1 MKQRVISG
9 AIVLAVTV
17 IAVLFGSFF
26 MKGLLLFI
34 LGWGSY
40 EFVKIRKESFSYP
53 LYFILLITSL
63 LIYLF
68 HRHAQEFML
77 LEMLLLLSVAVFQ
90 EKESFT
96 DVSALFLMS
105 VLLGY
110 AAYYIDYLENYN
122 KWLLAYVIIISYL
135 TDTFA
140 FFVGRKFGKHK
151 MNARVSPKKTIE
163 GSLGG
168 WFFGFLTS
176 YLWAALFHFFDL
188 SPMLMLTASFCLP
201 FVSEIGDLIF
211 SLIKRYYGVKDFS
224 NLIPGHGGILDRL
237 DSNLICIILFG
248 TLMNLFL

>member
-9 AIVLAVTV
+9 AIVAAVT
-17 IAVLFGSFF
+17 ILAAYFGGFIL
-26 MKGLLLFI
+26 KGILLFI
-34 LGWGSY
+34 LAWGSY
-40 EFVKIRKESFSYP
+40 EFIKIRKQDFNYL
-53 LYFILLITSL
+53 LYLILLITTL
-63 LIYLF
+63 QIYLC
-68 HRHAQEFML
+68 HEHAQEWML
-77 LEMLLLLSVAVFQ
+77 LEMLVLLTISVFY

-96 DVSALFLMS
+96 DVSAVFLIS

-110 AAYYIDYLENYN
+110 GVYYISYIQDLN
-122 KWLLAYVIIISYL
+122 KWLLGYVIIISYL

-151 MNARVSPKKTIE
+151 MNTRVSPKKTIE

-168 WFFGFLTS
+168 WFFGFITS
-176 YLWAALFHFFDL
+176 FLWAAFFHFFGLDTKL
-188 SPMLMLTASFCLP
+188 LFIASLCLP

-211 SLIKRYYGVKDFS
+211 SLIKRHYGVKDFS

-248 TLMNLFL
+248 TLLNLFL

>member
-17 IAVLFGSFF
+17 LAVFFGGFLL
-26 MKGLLLFI
+26 KGILLFI
-34 LGWGSY
+34 LGWGCY
-40 EFVKIRKESFSYP
+40 EFIKIRKKEFSYL
-53 LYFILLITSL
+53 LYLILLLTSL
-63 LIYLF
+63 LIYLY
-68 HRHAQEFML
+68 HQYAEEFIL
-77 LEMLLLLSVAVFQ
+77 LEMLVLLTVSVFL

-96 DVSALFLMS
+96 DVSAVFLMS

-110 AAYYIDYLENYN
+110 ATYYIEYIENLN

-140 FFVGRKFGKHK
+140 FFVGRRFGKHK
-151 MNARVSPKKTIE
+151 MNARVSPKKTVE

-168 WFFGFLTS
+168 WLFGCIGS
-176 YLWAALFHFFDL
+176 YVWASLFHFFGL
-188 SPMLMLTASFCLP
+188 NPNLILAASVCLP

-211 SLIKRYYGVKDFS
+211 SLIKRHYGVKDFS
-224 NLIPGHGGILDRL
+224 SLIPGHGGILDRL

-248 TLMNLFL
+248 TLLKLFL

>member
-1 MKQRVISG
+1 MKQRIISG

-17 IAVLFGSFF
+17 AAVLFDSFV
-26 MKGLLLFI
+26 MKGILLFI

-40 EFVKIRKESFSYP
+40 EFIKIRKEKFNYL
-53 LYFILLITSL
+53 LYVILLATSL
-63 LIYLF
+63 LIYLY
-68 HRHAQEFML
+68 HEHAEEWML
-77 LEMLLLLSVAVFQ
+77 LEMLLLLSISVFY

-96 DVSALFLMS
+96 DVSAVFLMS

-110 AAYYIDYLENYN
+110 GVYYIDYIEAMN
-122 KWLLAYVIIISYL
+122 KWLLAYVIIVSYL

-140 FFVGRKFGKHK
+140 FFVGSKFGKHK
-151 MNARVSPKKTIE
+151 MNARVSPKKTVE

-168 WFFGFLTS
+168 WLFGCLGS
-176 YLWAALFHFFDL
+176 YIWASMFHFFDL
-188 SPMLMLTASFCLP
+188 SPALILSASICLP

-211 SLIKRYYGVKDFS
+211 SLIKRHYGVKDFS

-248 TLMNLFL
+248 TLLNLFL